1 MGRLPKIKWSESVA
15 MRNRGTGARGW
26 RHTDIHEVVG
36 VRIDITTK
44 TLGGVVK
51 RHGRISLAN
60 RQLFFPNLF
69 IIFRA
74 ALLFC
79 VLAAPHLTR
88 ILLVD

>member
-1 MGRLPKIKWSESVA
+1 

-60 RQLFFPNLF
+60 RQLFFLISSLYF
-69 IIFRA
+69 V
-74 ALLFC
+74 LLYCFVC
-79 VLAAPHLTR
+79 
-88 ILLVD
+88 